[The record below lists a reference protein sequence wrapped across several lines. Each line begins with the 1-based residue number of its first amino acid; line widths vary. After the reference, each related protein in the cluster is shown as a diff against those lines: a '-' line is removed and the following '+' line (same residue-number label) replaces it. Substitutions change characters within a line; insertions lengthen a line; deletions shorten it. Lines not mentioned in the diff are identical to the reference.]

1 MFFGKFRFLFG
12 GDGAAN
18 EACARVHE
26 VVDEFINDALR
37 NRQDSIAEASTS
49 YNLLSELG
57 QSTESRLDLRHQVL
71 NVFLPGYDSTA
82 IGLSDAFFQ
91 LARNPRVWT
100 KLRKEVMAIDHS
112 ITLEVIRSMNYL
124 KNVLNESRQYQ
135 FCNPLSCA
143 DLSQV
148 SDCYHP

>member
-18 EACARVHE
+18 EACVRVHE
-26 VVDEFINDALR
+26 VVDDFINDALR
-37 NRQDSIAEASTS
+37 NRQDSIAGTS
-49 YNLLSELG
+49 KPYNLLSELG

-82 IGLSDAFFQ
+82 IGLSDVFFQ

-100 KLRKEVMAIDHS
+100 KLRREVMAIDHPV
-112 ITLEVIRSMNYL
+112 TLEVIRSMEYL
-124 KNVLNESRQYQ
+124 KNVLNESRQCQ
-135 FCNPLSCA
+135 LCNP
-143 DLSQV
+143 
-148 SDCYHP
+148 